1 MEPNSL
7 PCTTR
12 FAKEVF
18 MRLISISCAFTGALI
33 IVGLTS
39 NGTWQ
44 SHSFAMGVAH
54 PFLGLDHFLVMIAVG
69 LWAVIVGGRAVWAL
83 PLTFLATMLAGF
95 AAASAGLDLP
105 LIEPIIS
112 SSMIVLGLLVAL
124 AVRAPIWLGSV
135 ITALFAFFHGHA
147 HGTEAAAASLTS
159 YAVGF
164 TFSTATL
171 HAIGIGLGVFA
182 ASSMRQVALRA
193 MGGVMAL
200 IGIVLIVI

>member
-1 MEPNSL
+1 
-7 PCTTR
+7 
-12 FAKEVF
+12 
-18 MRLISISCAFTGALI
+18 MRSISISSAFTGALI
-33 IVGLTS
+33 IAGLNAT
-39 NGTWQ
+39 GVWQ

-54 PFLGLDHFLVMIAVG
+54 PLLGVDHILVMIAVG
-69 LWAVIVGGRAVWAL
+69 LWAVLVGGRAVWAL

-95 AAASAGLDLP
+95 AAASAGLDLQ
-105 LIEPIIS
+105 LVEPVVS

-124 AVRAPIWLGSV
+124 AVKAPIWLGAL

-147 HGTEAAAASLTS
+147 HGTEAVTASLIW

-171 HAIGIGLGVFA
+171 HAIGIGLGIIA

-200 IGIVLIVI
+200 IGIALIVI

>member
-1 MEPNSL
+1 
-7 PCTTR
+7 
-12 FAKEVF
+12 
-18 MRLISISCAFTGALI
+18 MRLISISGIIIGALI
-33 IVGLTS
+33 IAVLMATDVSQSRSFVMGLS
-39 NGTWQ
+39 
-44 SHSFAMGVAH
+44 H
-54 PFLGLDHFLVMIAVG
+54 PFLGVDHILVMIAVG

-95 AAASAGLDLP
+95 AAASAGLDLL
-105 LIEPIIS
+105 LIEPAIS

-147 HGTEAAAASLTS
+147 HGTEAAASSLIW

-182 ASSMRQVALRA
+182 ASSIRQVGLRA